1 MLNST
6 ELKIKINC
14 MKKLGVIA
22 LFAGFLMGCETEK
35 LTQEEVREAI
45 PLEETKTILFT
56 LASDEMKGRDSKNGG
71 YAKAAGF
78 VEDYFQHHHIQ
89 PFYPA
94 YRDSLMT
101 DSLWSYNVVGSI
113 GKYDPNK
120 KTILI
125 GAHLDHIGIKEREG
139 DSIYNGA
146 NDNATGSTAVLQ
158 IARFLSQ
165 KEWKQNVVIALFADE
180 EKGLKGAY
188 HLAERMKEEQVD
200 LAYMVNFE
208 MLGITLTSGANQVY
222 MTGYNL
228 SDMAD
233 KMNAFSPNFVQ
244 FLPQA
249 KEYNLFKR
257 SDNYAFYKAFGI
269 PAQTLSTFDFK
280 NYDHY
285 HKAGDEAE
293 KMEVENM
300 NTVIGTAAYTI
311 AKLLDEEVIIEMNEK
326 EE

>member
-1 MLNST
+1 
-6 ELKIKINC
+6 
-14 MKKLGVIA
+14 MKKISVIVLLA
-22 LFAGFLMGCETEK
+22 NLFIGCKTENIR
-35 LTQEEVREAI
+35 LDEVREAI
-45 PLEETKTILFT
+45 SLEETKNILFT
-56 LASDEMKGRDSKNGG
+56 LASDDMKGRDSKSGG

-78 VEDYFQHHHIQ
+78 VEDYFQKHNIQ

-101 DSLWSYNVVGSI
+101 DSLWSYNLVGSI

-120 KTILI
+120 KTVLI
-125 GAHLDHIGIKEREG
+125 GAHLDHIGIKEQEG

-165 KEWKQNVVIALFADE
+165 KEWKQNVVVALFADE

-188 HLAERMKEEQVD
+188 HLAERMKKEQVD

-208 MLGITLTSGANQVY
+208 MLGITLTTGANQVY

-233 KMNAFSPNFVQ
+233 KMNTFSPNFVQ

-249 KEYNLFKR
+249 KEYNLFRR
-257 SDNYAFYKAFGI
+257 SDNYAFYEAFGV

-285 HKAGDEAE
+285 HKSGDEAE

-311 AKLLDEEVIIEMNEK
+311 AKLLDEEVNVEMNEK

>member
-1 MLNST
+1 M
-6 ELKIKINC
+6 
-14 MKKLGVIA
+14 
-22 LFAGFLMGCETEK
+22 
-35 LTQEEVREAI
+35 
-45 PLEETKTILFT
+45 
-56 LASDEMKGRDSKNGG
+56 
-71 YAKAAGF
+71 
-78 VEDYFQHHHIQ
+78 
-89 PFYPA
+89 
-94 YRDSLMT
+94 
-101 DSLWSYNVVGSI
+101 
-113 GKYDPNK
+113 
-120 KTILI
+120 LI
-125 GAHLDHIGIKEREG
+125 GAHLDHIGVKEQEG

-165 KEWKQNVVIALFADE
+165 KEWKQNVVFALFADE

-188 HLAERMKEEQVD
+188 HLAERMKKEQVD

-208 MLGITLTSGANQVY
+208 MLGITLTTGANQVY

-249 KEYNLFKR
+249 KEYNLFRR
-257 SDNYAFYKAFGI
+257 SDNYAFYEAFGV
-269 PAQTLSTFDFK
+269 PTQTLSTFDFK
-280 NYDHY
+280 NYGHY

-293 KMEVENM
+293 KMEVDNM

-311 AKLLDEEVIIEMNEK
+311 AKLLDEEVNIEMNEK

>member
-1 MLNST
+1 
-6 ELKIKINC
+6 
-14 MKKLGVIA
+14 MKKTHLIILVASI
-22 LFAGFLMGCETEK
+22 FLGCETES
-35 LTQEEVREAI
+35 LRIEQVREAI
-45 PLEETKTILFT
+45 TIEETKTLLFT
-56 LASDEMKGRDSKNGG
+56 LSSDEMKGRDSKSGG
-71 YAKAAGF
+71 YAKAAAF
-78 VEDYFQHHHIQ
+78 VEDYFQQHNIE

-113 GKYDPNK
+113 GKYDPTK
-120 KTILI
+120 KTALI
-125 GAHLDHIGIKEREG
+125 GAHLDHVGIKTQEN
-139 DSIYNGA
+139 DSIFNGA
-146 NDNATGSTAVLQ
+146 NDNASGSTAVLQ
-158 IARFLSQ
+158 IARFLAQ
-165 KEWKQNVVIALFADE
+165 KKWKQNILVALFADE

-188 HLAERMKEEQVD
+188 HLAERMKKEQVN

-233 KMNAFSPNFVQ
+233 KMNAISPNFVQ

-249 KEYNLFKR
+249 KEYNLFRR
-257 SDNYAFYKAFGI
+257 SDNYAFYKAFKV

-280 NYDHY
+280 NYGHY

-293 KMEVENM
+293 KMEVDNM

-311 AKLLDEEVIIEMNEK
+311 AQLLDEEVNIEMNEK

>member
-1 MLNST
+1 
-6 ELKIKINC
+6 
-14 MKKLGVIA
+14 MKKTHLIILVASI
-22 LFAGFLMGCETEK
+22 FLGCETES
-35 LTQEEVREAI
+35 LRIEQVREAI
-45 PLEETKTILFT
+45 TIEETKTLLFT
-56 LASDEMKGRDSKNGG
+56 LSSDEMKGRDSKSGG
-71 YAKAAGF
+71 YAKAAAF
-78 VEDYFQHHHIQ
+78 VEDYFQQHNIE

-113 GKYDPNK
+113 GKYDPTK
-120 KTILI
+120 KTVLI
-125 GAHLDHIGIKEREG
+125 GAHLDHVGIKTQEN
-139 DSIYNGA
+139 DSIFNGA
-146 NDNATGSTAVLQ
+146 NDNASGSTAVLQ
-158 IARFLSQ
+158 IARFLAQ
-165 KEWKQNVVIALFADE
+165 KKWKQNVVVALFADE
-180 EKGLKGAY
+180 EKGLKGAF
-188 HLAERMKEEQVD
+188 HLADRMKKEQVN

-233 KMNAFSPNFVQ
+233 KMNAISPNFVQ

-249 KEYNLFKR
+249 KEYNLFRR
-257 SDNYAFYKAFGI
+257 SDNYAFYKAFKV

-280 NYDHY
+280 NYGHY

-293 KMEVENM
+293 KMEVDNM

-311 AKLLDEEVIIEMNEK
+311 AKLLDEEVNIEMNEK

>member
-1 MLNST
+1 
-6 ELKIKINC
+6 
-14 MKKLGVIA
+14 MKKISVIA
-22 LFAGFLMGCETEK
+22 LLASLLIGCKTENIR
-35 LTQEEVREAI
+35 LDEVREAI
-45 PLEETKTILFT
+45 SLEETKIILFT
-56 LASDEMKGRDSKNGG
+56 LASDDMKGRDSKNGG

-78 VEDYFQHHHIQ
+78 VEDYFQKHNIQ

-120 KTILI
+120 KTVLI
-125 GAHLDHIGIKEREG
+125 GAHLDHIGIKEQKG

-158 IARFLSQ
+158 ITRFLSQ
-165 KEWKQNVVIALFADE
+165 KEWKQNVVVALFADE

-188 HLAERMKEEQVD
+188 HLAERMKKEQVD

-208 MLGITLTSGANQVY
+208 MLGITLTTGENQVY
-222 MTGYNL
+222 ITGYNL

-233 KMNAFSPNFVQ
+233 KMNTFSPNFVQ

-249 KEYNLFKR
+249 KEYNLFRR
-257 SDNYAFYKAFGI
+257 SDNYAFYEAFGV

-280 NYDHY
+280 NYGHY

-293 KMEVENM
+293 KMEVDNM

-311 AKLLDEEVIIEMNEK
+311 AKLLDEEVNIEMKEK

>member
-1 MLNST
+1 
-6 ELKIKINC
+6 
-14 MKKLGVIA
+14 MKKTHLIILVASI
-22 LFAGFLMGCETEK
+22 FLGCETES
-35 LTQEEVREAI
+35 LRIEQVREAI
-45 PLEETKTILFT
+45 TIEETKTLLFT
-56 LASDEMKGRDSKNGG
+56 LSSDEMKGRDSKSGG
-71 YAKAAGF
+71 YAKATAF
-78 VEDYFQHHHIQ
+78 VEDYFQQHNIE

-94 YRDSLMT
+94 YRDSLIT

-113 GKYDPNK
+113 GKYDPTK
-120 KTILI
+120 KTVLI
-125 GAHLDHIGIKEREG
+125 GAHLDHVGIKTQEN
-139 DSIYNGA
+139 DSIFNGA
-146 NDNATGSTAVLQ
+146 NDNASGSTAVLQ
-158 IARFLSQ
+158 IARFLAQ
-165 KEWKQNVVIALFADE
+165 KKWKQNILVALFTDE
-180 EKGLKGAY
+180 EKGLKGAF
-188 HLAERMKEEQVD
+188 HLADRMKKEQVN

-233 KMNAFSPNFVQ
+233 KMNAISPNFVQ

-249 KEYNLFKR
+249 KEYNLFRR
-257 SDNYAFYKAFGI
+257 SDNYAFYKAFKV

-280 NYDHY
+280 NYGHY

-293 KMEVENM
+293 KMEVDNM

-311 AKLLDEEVIIEMNEK
+311 AKLLDEEVNIEMNEK

>member
-1 MLNST
+1 
-6 ELKIKINC
+6 
-14 MKKLGVIA
+14 MKKISVIA
-22 LFAGFLMGCETEK
+22 LLASLLIGCKTENIR
-35 LTQEEVREAI
+35 LDEVREAI
-45 PLEETKTILFT
+45 SLEETKTILFT
-56 LASDEMKGRDSKNGG
+56 LASDEMKGRDSKSGG

-78 VEDYFQHHHIQ
+78 VEDYFQKHNIQ

-120 KTILI
+120 KTVLI
-125 GAHLDHIGIKEREG
+125 GAHLDHIGIKEQEG
-139 DSIYNGA
+139 DSINNGA

-165 KEWKQNVVIALFADE
+165 KKWKQNVVVALFADE

-188 HLAERMKEEQVD
+188 HLAERMKKEQVD

-208 MLGITLTSGANQVY
+208 MLGITLTTGANQVY

-233 KMNAFSPNFVQ
+233 KMNAISPNFVQ

-249 KEYNLFKR
+249 KEYNLFRR
-257 SDNYAFYKAFGI
+257 SDNYAFYEAFGV

-280 NYDHY
+280 NYGHY

-293 KMEVENM
+293 KMEIDNM

-311 AKLLDEEVIIEMNEK
+311 AKLLDEEVNIEMKEK